1 MSRELNILWMYPDIL
16 NLHGDRGNLMAFER
30 ICNKLDIKANITRV
44 ERYDDKIDFENNDI
58 MFFNVGE
65 IRVMPAIIDVL
76 KKNINEV
83 TKFVEDNKTVI
94 LIGASGC
101 IMAKK
106 TIRKDSEFEGLGFL
120 DMELCEMQNIYGDDI
135 LFTLSENGMTI
146 AGCQIKM
153 LKTRLL
159 SDIALGTLEYGSGNA
174 GYEAKA
180 EGAKYKNV
188 IYTNAL
194 GPVFVKN
201 PWYAQHIIKN
211 AMKNK
216 NLEISETLTDEDF
229 ELELA
234 SLTEIKKFIDNKGVK
249 DVSGN

>member
-1 MSRELNILWMYPDIL
+1 
-16 NLHGDRGNLMAFER
+16 
-30 ICNKLDIKANITRV
+30 
-44 ERYDDKIDFENNDI
+44 
-58 MFFNVGE
+58 
-65 IRVMPAIIDVL
+65 
-76 KKNINEV
+76 
-83 TKFVEDNKTVI
+83 
-94 LIGASGC
+94 
-101 IMAKK
+101 MAKK

-153 LKTRLL
+153 MQTRLL
-159 SDIALGTLEYGSGNA
+159 SDNALGTLEYGCGND

-234 SLTEIKKFIDNKGVK
+234 SLTEIRKFIDNKGVK